1 MRSPEKWLT
10 SLDFAYSVVILPPV
24 PCRSMIAILLCTMG
38 TPIRRHLGA
47 PKHSR
52 GEAEILYKNDRGETL

>member
-1 MRSPEKWLT
+1 
-10 SLDFAYSVVILPPV
+10 
-24 PCRSMIAILLCTMG
+24 MIAILLCTMG
-38 TPIRRHLGA
+38 TPIQRHLGA